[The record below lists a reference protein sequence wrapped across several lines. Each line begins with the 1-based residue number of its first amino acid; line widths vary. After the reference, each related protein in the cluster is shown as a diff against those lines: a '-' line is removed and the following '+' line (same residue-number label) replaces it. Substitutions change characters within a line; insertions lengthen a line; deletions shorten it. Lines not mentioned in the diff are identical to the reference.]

1 MFCRTPLFHSLT
13 VPTATL
19 SFSRSTHPTHSLTHS
34 LTPPHSLTH
43 SLTHSPHL
51 THSWP
56 HYGRAQSTCNGRTTA
71 TRCFNLMHDR
81 VIKSSW
87 PSDILLLC
95 FVHSQFC
102 IELVIFLAACVT
114 VSWQQ
119 AASYTEVVPES
130 ESESDDD
137 DDGMTIA
144 FCAGGLYTRLRQQHF
159 LPPQVPKRRRTAV
172 ARGKKSQGTFPSSRA
187 KPSRSVCAV
196 AFGFCIRRTKSLTCF
211 CRL

>member
-1 MFCRTPLFHSLT
+1 MSLRVLQNTVVPQFDGAYSFLVVFQVYTPSLT
-13 VPTATL
+13 
-19 SFSRSTHPTHSLTHS
+19 
-34 LTPPHSLTH
+34 LTH
-43 SLTHSPHL
+43 SLTHSTSL
-51 THSWP
+51 TH
-56 HYGRAQSTCNGRTTA
+56 GRTMVAHSLLICNGRTT
-71 TRCFNLMHDR
+71 TTYCFNLMHDC

-95 FVHSQFC
+95 FVHSQFL

-137 DDGMTIA
+137 DDDGTTIA
-144 FCAGGLYTRLRQQHF
+144 FCAGGLYTRLRHQHF
-159 LPPQVPKRRRTAV
+159 LPLQVPKRRRTVV
-172 ARGKKSQGTFPSSRA
+172 ARGKKSQGAFPSSRA

-196 AFGFCIRRTKSLTCF
+196 AFGFCIHRTKLLTSF
-211 CRL
+211 CR